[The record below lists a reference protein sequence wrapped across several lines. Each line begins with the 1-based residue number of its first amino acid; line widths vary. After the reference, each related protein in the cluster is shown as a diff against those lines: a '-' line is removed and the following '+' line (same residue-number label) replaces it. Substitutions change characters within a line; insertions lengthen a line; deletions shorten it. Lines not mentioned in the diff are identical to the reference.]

1 MILRQPRSTLTDTL
15 FPYTTLFRSRH
26 CSLFV
31 PKYSRGRARVNDF
44 PFPPRAGRGFQG
56 LYGSG
61 WQPRTGSNVT
71 LRLATS
77 GTEAV
82 IVLVLGS
89 SARWIT
95 SMPGAKSFSQPLSGR
110 PSIQPTQPANR
121 ATQPD
126 HMWSLG

>member
-61 WQPRTGSNVT
+61 WQPRTWSNVN

-82 IVLVLGS
+82 IVL
-89 SARWIT
+89 RTEEHT
-95 SMPGAKSFSQPLSGR
+95 SEIQSLMR
-110 PSIQPTQPANR
+110 IPSHTFCLKLTTN
-121 ATQPD
+121 
-126 HMWSLG
+126 